1 MKGSF
6 LVFALCSLIPLALR
20 AASPDGPA
28 ESGYQLKKRSSFD
41 VPKRAASPFLP
52 IGWLKPQETSQVAV
66 APAAPVRPV
75 LDEKNYNLSS
85 ILLGNPPLAVINGRS
100 YSEGEFLRTP
110 KPPGQAPKSALPGE
124 TPGAG
129 TLPPPKVRVVRILDG
144 VVEIQSGSERLQLPL
159 RRKEW
164 TPKKPDEI
172 GSEER

>member
-1 MKGSF
+1 MSGP
-6 LVFALCSLIPLALR
+6 LLAFALCSLIPLTLR
-20 AASPDGPA
+20 AASSDAPDEG
-28 ESGYQLKKRSSFD
+28 GYQLKKRSSFD

-52 IGWLKPQETSQVAV
+52 IGWLKPQETSQPAI
-66 APAAPVRPV
+66 APAAPARPV

-100 YSEGEFLRTP
+100 YSEGDFLRTP
-110 KPPGQAPKSALPGE
+110 KPAGPVPKAGLPDE
-124 TPGAG
+124 TAGAG
-129 TLPPPKVRVVRILDG
+129 TPPPPKVQVVRIQDG
-144 VVEIQSGSERLQLPL
+144 VVVIRSGAERLQLPL

>member
-1 MKGSF
+1 MNTP
-6 LVFALCSLIPLALR
+6 LWLLAWCSLIPLTMR
-20 AASPDGPA
+20 A
-28 ESGYQLKKRSSFD
+28 ESPEAPVAGGYLLKKRSSFE
-41 VPKRAASPFLP
+41 VPRRTASPFVP
-52 IGWLKPQETSQVAV
+52 IGWAKPQETSEAAV
-66 APAAPVRPV
+66 AAAPPARPV
-75 LDEKNYNLSS
+75 LEEKNYNLSS
-85 ILLGNPPLAVINGRS
+85 ILLGNPALAVINGRS